1 MSCIKIR
8 RKLSQKALRKADA
21 LVNMHQHERAFF
33 SSYTTTVCVN
43 CRGLIGIN
51 LGCDLWGK
59 LDLHY
64 FLTRIKWRPCGYMN
78 SLLGC
83 NRWAWMCSLGKLSV
97 TSVSSKFWWSQP
109 INRGWG
115 EVGVGRPVHS
125 PQPKPRQ
132 KCLCLE
138 MGSGWPAA
146 QRLALHCHHSKW
158 GMWLTSYLYTTVR
171 IIWFFLIWPEEMV
184 LSCSW
189 YHISVQSLWECLLLS
204 PLWQADGGA
213 VCQLLWLIYMSQSR
227 WTLRQ
232 YRETFP

>member
-1 MSCIKIR
+1 M
-8 RKLSQKALRKADA
+8 
-21 LVNMHQHERAFF
+21 
-33 SSYTTTVCVN
+33 CVN

-109 INRGWG
+109 INRGEEG
-115 EVGVGRPVHS
+115 VGVGRSLHS
-125 PQPKPRQ
+125 PQPRPRQ

-138 MGSGWPAA
+138 MGSGWPWPAA
-146 QRLALHCHHSKW
+146 VRLALIVIIQMENVAYKLFVYHSEDN
-158 GMWLTSYLYTTVR
+158 M
-171 IIWFFLIWPEEMV
+171 IFLIWPEERALLQLV
-184 LSCSW
+184 S
-189 YHISVQSLWECLLLS
+189 YFRTISLERVFTPVSFEAGCWCCCLPVYVVHS
-204 PLWQADGGA
+204 HVTKPMNSKTKQR
-213 VCQLLWLIYMSQSR
+213 YFS
-227 WTLRQ
+227 
-232 YRETFP
+232 

>member
-1 MSCIKIR
+1 
-8 RKLSQKALRKADA
+8 
-21 LVNMHQHERAFF
+21 MHQLAWAVLKSGESSVKKPFGRQAFWLICTNMKGF
-33 SSYTTTVCVN
+33 LFIPYNYSVCKL
-43 CRGLIGIN
+43 RGAHWHKSRR
-51 LGCDLWGK
+51 DLWGK

-78 SLLGC
+78 SLVGG

-138 MGSGWPAA
+138 MGSGRPAA
-146 QRLALHCHHSKW
+146 SRLALIVTIQNGECGLQAICTPQW
-158 GMWLTSYLYTTVR
+158 G
-171 IIWFFLIWPEEMV
+171 
-184 LSCSW
+184 
-189 YHISVQSLWECLLLS
+189 
-204 PLWQADGGA
+204 
-213 VCQLLWLIYMSQSR
+213 
-227 WTLRQ
+227 
-232 YRETFP
+232 

>member
-1 MSCIKIR
+1 M
-8 RKLSQKALRKADA
+8 
-21 LVNMHQHERAFF
+21 
-33 SSYTTTVCVN
+33 CVN

-109 INRGWG
+109 INRGEEG
-115 EVGVGRPVHS
+115 VGVGRPLHS
-125 PQPKPRQ
+125 PQPRPRQ

-138 MGSGWPAA
+138 MGSGWPWPAA
-146 QRLALHCHHSKW
+146 VRLALIVIIQMENVAYKLFVYHSEDN
-158 GMWLTSYLYTTVR
+158 M
-171 IIWFFLIWPEEMV
+171 IFLIWPEERA

-189 YHISVQSLWECLLLS
+189 YHISGQSIYSGFFWGRLL
-204 PLWQADGGA
+204 
-213 VCQLLWLIYMSQSR
+213 VLLPASLCG
-227 WTLRQ
+227 
-232 YRETFP
+232 TFTCHKAGELYDKTEIFL